1 MNKSAIFFSIIL
13 WGIAA
18 VAVPLFSETMVLQPG
33 NEGKDTYVCD
43 CLPNVNNPNGP
54 VTNLYQGQYGK
65 CYDRLLIQWDLSPLP
80 QDISITSAVME
91 LKCSG
96 VYGSLSGRMVYY
108 RIVGEWEETGV
119 SFAGLPGH
127 TPEDSVTADWP
138 VSGKWHAVDITR
150 FVRQWISDPSTNLGI
165 YGHSAGTTGQCCIQ
179 FNSSDVSTAANRPK
193 LTVTYTP
200 GSGIRQP
207 EESRPFSFQL
217 GQNYP
222 YPFNPA
228 TTIRYSIPGN
238 EFVSL
243 KIFDLRGNEAAVLV
257 DRVEAPGIHEIVFDA
272 KDLASGIYHYRLQ
285 AGTRCE
291 VKKLILAK

>member
-1 MNKSAIFFSIIL
+1 MKNFFGAFLWAIAFI
-13 WGIAA
+13 
-18 VAVPLFSETMVLQPG
+18 VVPLSAETIVLQPG

-119 SFAGLPGH
+119 SFTGLPGH
-127 TPEDSVTADWP
+127 TPEDSVIADWP
-138 VSGKWHAVDITR
+138 VSGQWHAVDITR
-150 FVRQWISDPSTNLGI
+150 FVQKWVEDPPSNRGI

-179 FNSSDVSTAANRPK
+179 FNSSDVSTVANHPK
-193 LTVTYTP
+193 LTITYVTS
-200 GSGIRQP
+200 SGIQQSADP
-207 EESRPFSFQL
+207 QLLHFQL

-222 YPFNPA
+222 NPFNPA
-228 TTIRYSIPGN
+228 TKIRYSIPGN

-243 KIFDLRGNEAAVLV
+243 KIFDLQGNEVAVLV
-257 DRVEAPGIHEIVFDA
+257 DRMQIPGVYEIVFDG
-272 KDLASGIYHYRLQ
+272 KELPSGIYQYRLQ
-285 AGTRCE
+285 AGRLCE
-291 VKKLILAK
+291 VKKLILIK